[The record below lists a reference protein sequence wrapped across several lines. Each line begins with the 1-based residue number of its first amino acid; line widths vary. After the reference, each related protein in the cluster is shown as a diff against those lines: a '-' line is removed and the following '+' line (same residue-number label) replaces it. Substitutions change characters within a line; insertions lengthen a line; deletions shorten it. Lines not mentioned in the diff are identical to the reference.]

1 MDRFQQVLNK
11 SSTFID
17 FISYFFKI
25 FERKHNSWERE
36 ENISDDLIQDFEN
49 RTKNNIKIELENDKS
64 TNDTSVAL
72 IEDSTDVQIVV
83 VEINEPNSNSIHK
96 IDSNDESVKK
106 EINSEPVIVINQQ
119 KALEWSK
126 SIDLDLKDKGV
137 LLLKRTKGG

>member
-1 MDRFQQVLNK
+1 M
-11 SSTFID
+11 
-17 FISYFFKI
+17 
-25 FERKHNSWERE
+25 
-36 ENISDDLIQDFEN
+36 
-49 RTKNNIKIELENDKS
+49 
-64 TNDTSVAL
+64 AL